1 MTIINDVLKD
11 PSVHAAIAELIVAA
25 LGAVLTAVATLA
37 GMLIKTKLHAAD
49 SSWKQKLAYRFVCY
63 AENKV
68 IGDKEKQEYVA
79 DQLHTMFPSIS
90 VDEVEHLIEEAVVQ
104 LTSVQ
109 SSPIIN
115 VAANATSSP
124 AAVEPPKGA

>member
-1 MTIINDVLKD
+1 MNILHDVLKD

-63 AENKV
+63 AENK
-68 IGDKEKQEYVA
+68 ITGDTEKQEYVA
-79 DQLHTMFPSIS
+79 EQLHAMFPSIS
-90 VDEVEHLIEEAVVQ
+90 VDEVKHLIEEAVVQ
-104 LTSVQ
+104 LNSVQ
-109 SSPIIN
+109 NSS
-115 VAANATSSP
+115 VV
-124 AAVEPPKGA
+124 VEPPVAK